1 MFHTID
7 HHFVPFAHDTTHL
20 HTCADTAGGS
30 GFEDDS
36 NVGGMYLD
44 VWTIVWWFWVRTDVP
59 LSQDGS
65 GRMQQQAFFLL
76 S

>member
-44 VWTIVWWFWVRTDVP
+44 V
-59 LSQDGS
+59 
-65 GRMQQQAFFLL
+65 
-76 S
+76 